1 MAPAKKRTFLSE
13 RAPKPVAAYSQAV
26 IFDRLIFVSG
36 QVPVDPA
43 TGRPVEGSLE
53 QQAEQVLEN
62 LRLILEDAGSSLAQV
77 LKVTVFLADINDYAA
92 FNQVYSRYFASD
104 PPARTALQA
113 GALPLGLRLE
123 IDAIAAMPGD
133 AR

>member
-1 MAPAKKRTFLSE
+1 MVAKRTFFSE
-13 RAPKPVAAYSQAV
+13 RAPKPVSAYSQAV

-36 QVPVDPA
+36 QVPLDPA
-43 TGRPVEGSLE
+43 TGRPVEGTLE
-53 QQAEQVLEN
+53 QQVQRTLEN
-62 LRLILEDAGSSLAQV
+62 LRLILEDAGSSLAHV

-92 FNQVYSRYFASD
+92 FNQVYARYFPSD

-123 IDAIAAMPGD
+123 IDAIAAMPGN
-133 AR
+133 AG